1 MIPNDFYRQIV
12 DVLPI
17 LCVDLII
24 IKDGKYL
31 LVKRK
36 NKPFKGI
43 YWSPGGRVLKGEKI
57 TRAIYRIAM
66 QEVGLKVKVISFAG
80 FYEGF
85 YKENEQKVAIS
96 HTVSLT
102 FICSPITNKVKVD
115 RQSIDFKWSNHLPKQ
130 LTLYLPYLPLH

>member
-24 IKDGKYL
+24 IKNGKYL

-57 TRAIYRIAM
+57 TRAI
-66 QEVGLKVKVISFAG
+66 
-80 FYEGF
+80 
-85 YKENEQKVAIS
+85 
-96 HTVSLT
+96 
-102 FICSPITNKVKVD
+102 
-115 RQSIDFKWSNHLPKQ
+115 
-130 LTLYLPYLPLH
+130 